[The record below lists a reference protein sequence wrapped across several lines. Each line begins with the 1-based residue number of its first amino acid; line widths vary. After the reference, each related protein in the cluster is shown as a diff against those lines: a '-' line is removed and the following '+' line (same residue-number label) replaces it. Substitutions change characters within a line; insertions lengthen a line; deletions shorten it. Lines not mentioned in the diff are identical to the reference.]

1 MVRVGAG
8 EGKAR
13 VVGTPW
19 SRLFKAPPA
28 TVAMGPF
35 LGRGLPRDCPCL
47 HKFRD
52 SPNQD
57 DDSDI
62 SVAACRAIMALTLR
76 SRSSSS

>member
-1 MVRVGAG
+1 MRVGAG

-35 LGRGLPRDCPCL
+35 LGLVTALVCTSFEIRRVSESG
-47 HKFRD
+47 
-52 SPNQD
+52 QE

-62 SVAACRAIMALTLR
+62 SVAACRAMMALTLR